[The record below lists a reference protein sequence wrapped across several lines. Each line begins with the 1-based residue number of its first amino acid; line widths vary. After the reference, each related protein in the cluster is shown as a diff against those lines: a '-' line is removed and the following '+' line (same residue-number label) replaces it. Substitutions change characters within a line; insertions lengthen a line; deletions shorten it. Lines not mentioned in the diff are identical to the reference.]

1 MKKELIGLARK
12 GGVTVRNYYANDWL
26 CFVIL
31 EDNNVKHIKG
41 TATLSILIK
50 FLSDNKIKINN

>member
-1 MKKELIGLARK
+1 MKKEMLELARK
-12 GGVTVRNYYANDWL
+12 KGVTVRNYYANDWL

-31 EDNNVKHIKG
+31 EGNNVKHIKE
-41 TATLSILIK
+41 TAKLSTLIK